1 MERFLMWSGGKDST
15 ASIIICHEK
24 GIKLDGVI
32 FSEVMFDHKRGIS
45 GENPDFIKWM
55 YDLAIPKIREMGY
68 SVIALRSEKDYIS
81 VFNKTIRRGKRQ
93 GKKYGF
99 PIGGRCWAN
108 SRLKF
113 CHVSAFLKSH
123 PDCEQIVGIAADETE
138 RYGRAKARGKRSVL
152 CEYGIKEEQTY
163 DICRKYGLLSPTYEH
178 STRGGCWFC
187 PNQSIKELA
196 RLRSNHPGLWNELV
210 ELSHTPNLCSYGFK
224 YGKTVQEV
232 EKEMDAHDALVEYE
246 KSQLS
251 FFD

>member
-15 ASIIICHEK
+15 ASLIICHEN

-45 GENPDFIKWM
+45 GESPEFIKWV
-55 YDLAIPKIREMGY
+55 YDEAIPKIREMGY
-68 SVIALRSEKDYIS
+68 NGIVLRSNSDYLS
-81 VFNKTIRRGKRQ
+81 LFHHVNKKGNFI
-93 GKKYGF
+93 GKKRAF
-99 PIGGRCWAN
+99 LIGGMCKAN
-108 SRLKF
+108 SDCK
-113 CHVSAFLKSH
+113 VKPIKDFLKPH
-123 PDCEQIVGIAADETE
+123 PNCEQIVGIAADEPE
-138 RYGRAKARGKRSVL
+138 RYEKAKARGQRSVL
-152 CEYGIKEEQTY
+152 CEFGIKEEQTY
-163 DICRKYGLLSPTYEH
+163 DICRKYSLLSPTYEH

-196 RLRSNHPGLWNELV
+196 RLRANHPELWQELV

-232 EKEMDAHDALVEYE
+232 EKEMDAYDALVEFE